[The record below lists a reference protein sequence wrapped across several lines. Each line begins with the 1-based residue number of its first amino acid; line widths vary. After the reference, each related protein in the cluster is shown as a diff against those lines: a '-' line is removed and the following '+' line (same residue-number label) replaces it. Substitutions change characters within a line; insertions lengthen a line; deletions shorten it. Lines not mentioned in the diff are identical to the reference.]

1 MQIRTKEKDVCK
13 GNAYSKGQKFDPSLW
28 VSFRLQSEMM
38 TYSIEYSHVSAFY
51 VFLSLQMF
59 KIYPHNVSFI
69 LCIEVLS
76 EILYP
81 GFLRQQWRHI
91 LELKKRPLITRFH
104 IFITFYHVSSW
115 HEFISVKS
123 TPMIHKIRFSTSSCS
138 LLVILARYKTVNL

>member
-1 MQIRTKEKDVCK
+1 MQLKPQLKNMQIRKTEKDVCK

-76 EILYP
+76 ESSLSRLSMPTVETTGIEKNALNNKIP
-81 GFLRQQWRHI
+81 
-91 LELKKRPLITRFH
+91 RFH
-104 IFITFYHVSSW
+104 HVLSR
-115 HEFISVKS
+115 EFM
-123 TPMIHKIRFSTSSCS
+123 T
-138 LLVILARYKTVNL
+138 